1 MKNVVL
7 PVLVLPTIPI
17 LIMGNGFHICVAT
30 SIRAIDDPSSLII
43 FQGIVYSENPSRFR
57 WRPMPSEITSTDKFV
72 TLSEGALE
80 CRVKRSKDVVKL
92 KLRTPRQL
100 FTYKVKVDRADDV
113 LRRLKCEVVEV

>member
-1 MKNVVL
+1 MRIRIF
-7 PVLVLPTIPI
+7 PVRL
-17 LIMGNGFHICVAT
+17 
-30 SIRAIDDPSSLII
+30 
-43 FQGIVYSENPSRFR
+43 
-57 WRPMPSEITSTDKFV
+57 MPSEITATDKFV

-100 FTYKVKVDRADDV
+100 YTYKVKVDRADDV